1 MGALLLHNPWIQFYL
16 VWVGALGIAFIWD
29 YMRGPTATEDGTPTS
44 RRKPFSGERRFPR
57 PPITKNFRRR
67 CRGRGGNRFKM

>member
-29 YMRGPTATEDGTPTS
+29 YMRGPTATEEGS
-44 RRKPFSGERRFPR
+44 RPPPRKPFPGERRFHQ
-57 PPITKNFRRR
+57 PPILPPSVSRPRR
-67 CRGRGGNRFKM
+67 